1 MIYSPLMSATAFTT
15 WKPLS
20 SIAVGLFTFALLFTS
35 QPTNAAES
43 DGVFSRPSADLGI
56 VASDLEKSATF
67 YKEVLGCQEVQG
79 FSVPAAFAT
88 SLGLVDNHGLK
99 VRVFVL
105 GEGPA
110 RTQLKLMSFPD
121 APGKKSDQSFIHS
134 SVGFSYL
141 TLHVSDLNASIERL
155 KKAKVKLE
163 GKTPVP
169 LGGANALVV
178 CRDPDGNFIELIGP
192 Q

>member
-1 MIYSPLMSATAFTT
+1 MSAATSTP
-15 WKPLS
+15 WKPISSLNAVLLALS
-20 SIAVGLFTFALLFTS
+20 LALTS
-35 QPTNAAES
+35 QSINAAES
-43 DGVFSRPSADLGI
+43 EGVFSKPSADLGI
-56 VASDLEKSATF
+56 VVGDLDKSATF

-79 FSVPAAFAT
+79 FSVPAEFAT
-88 SLGLVDNHGLK
+88 SLGLVDNHSLK
-99 VRVFVL
+99 VRVLVL
-105 GEGPA
+105 GEGQV
-110 RTQLKLMSFPD
+110 RTQLKLMSFPN
-121 APGKKSDQSFIHS
+121 AQGKKTDQTFIHS

-169 LGGANALVV
+169 LGGGNALVV

-192 Q
+192 R